1 MQLARQRIDGKWAR
15 TPLNPA
21 SSLLYRSAM
30 TNPSLR
36 QLDIFAQMVAA
47 GSLTRCAQTLGVSS
61 AAIERDMASLEM
73 RLGYRLF
80 DDIRGAARLT
90 PAGRRTAQAM
100 TLLAQDDPDDWA
112 EEATPAPAAQPA
124 PPPELLL
131 DADAQLP
138 SLPATPP
145 PANRA
150 IILAT
155 PAPVFGHFQDALT
168 AFEAANDDIAIT
180 LDLSVQSAVEATRAI
195 ESLRADIAYFYA
207 LEEPAGLP
215 SRYGWSEQ
223 VNLYA
228 GADHPLARAGSVSRG
243 DLTITPQLA
252 VDPRNG
258 LRPIID
264 AALARG
270 NARLG
275 PVMLETDNMFDIIT
289 ALREGAGCFAAF
301 GPMARDL
308 GRMSGIRRLALD
320 VPLPAI
326 EVRQTVNE
334 RSLSRPGVQ
343 ALADFLFL

>member
-1 MQLARQRIDGKWAR
+1 
-15 TPLNPA
+15 
-21 SSLLYRSAM
+21 M

-47 GSLTRCAQTLGVSS
+47 GSLAGCARTLGVSS
-61 AAIERDMASLEM
+61 AEIERDMASLEM

-80 DDIRGAARLT
+80 DDLRGAARLT

-100 TLLAQDDPDDWA
+100 TLLAQDDPDQWA
-112 EEATPAPAAQPA
+112 EEEAPAPAPQPGPPPA
-124 PPPELLL
+124 PPELLL

-138 SLPATPP
+138 AAPKAP
-145 PANRA
+145 NRA

-168 AFEAANDDIAIT
+168 AFEEANDDIAIT
-180 LDLSVQSAVEATRAI
+180 LDLSVQSAVEAARAI

-228 GADHPLARAGSVSRG
+228 GADHPLARANSVSRG
-243 DLTITPQLA
+243 DLAITPQLA
-252 VDPRNG
+252 IDPRNG

-270 NARLG
+270 GARLG
-275 PVMLETDNMFDIIT
+275 PVVLETDNMFDIIT
-289 ALREGAGCFAAF
+289 TLREGAGCFAAF

-308 GRMSGIRRLALD
+308 GRMSGIRRLSLD

>member
-1 MQLARQRIDGKWAR
+1 
-15 TPLNPA
+15 
-21 SSLLYRSAM
+21 M

-47 GSLTRCAQTLGVSS
+47 GSLTRCAQMLGVAP

-80 DDIRGAARLT
+80 DDLAGAARLT

-100 TLLAQDDPDDWA
+100 TLLTQDDMDEPSGASRDDVNTIIRTDIA
-112 EEATPAPAAQPA
+112 PPGESPVAPAPAFDAGVTNAPTSPSSGPSSAAPTAPA
-124 PPPELLL
+124 PV
-131 DADAQLP
+131 P
-138 SLPATPP
+138 S
-145 PANRA
+145 RA

-155 PAPVFGHFQDALT
+155 PAPVFGHFQDALA
-168 AFEAANDDIAIT
+168 AFEEANEDIAIT
-180 LDLSVQSAVEATRAI
+180 LDLSVQSAAEAAHAI
-195 ESLRADIAYFYA
+195 ETLRADIAYFYA
-207 LEEPAGLP
+207 LEEPVRLP

-228 GADHPLARAGSVSRG
+228 SSSHPLTRTDSVSRG
-243 DLTITPQLA
+243 DLAITPLLT

-258 LRPIID
+258 LHDIID

-270 NARLG
+270 GARLA
-275 PVMLETDNMFDIIT
+275 PAVLETDNMFDIIT

-308 GRMSGIRRLALD
+308 GRMSGIKRLALD
-320 VPLPAI
+320 SPLPAI
-326 EVRQTVNE
+326 QIRQAINE

>member
-1 MQLARQRIDGKWAR
+1 LF
-15 TPLNPA
+15 
-21 SSLLYRSAM
+21 YRSAM

-61 AAIERDMASLEM
+61 AVIERDMASLEM

-100 TLLAQDDPDDWA
+100 TLLAQDDPEDWA
-112 EEATPAPAAQPA
+112 EEATPAPTPQPVPSPA
-124 PPPELLL
+124 PPPALPELLL

-138 SLPATPP
+138 SLPAAPP

-180 LDLSVQSAVEATRAI
+180 LDLSVQSAVEAARAI

-207 LEEPAGLP
+207 LEEPAGLS